1 MHVFRPE
8 PEPVSDPAI
17 YLATDGLPA
26 ELWRGVEIALA
37 GFVPGERLCFEGGEA
52 DWEEWCTGRFA
63 LEMAPQVIAARE
75 AGDLGVRDWAEIDT
89 AFAARFGNLPGAERS
104 LRAGRA
110 LADIH
115 IGARHFQ
122 MLDRLRRTLEK
133 DPKAGHA
140 AAVVAFLSAQ
150 FNVATTACLVASL
163 FLEWRAAFPE
173 LPERAF
179 EPMTPKLGSWLPVWL
194 RARTFPALQSPPA
207 G

>member
-8 PEPVSDPAI
+8 PQTACDPAI

-37 GFVPGERLCFEGGEA
+37 GFVPGERLFFEGGEA
-52 DWEEWCTGRFA
+52 DWEGWCTGTFA
-63 LEMAPQVIAARE
+63 SEMAPRLIAARE
-75 AGDLGVRDWAEIDT
+75 AGDQGVRDWAEIDA
-89 AFAARFGNLPGAERS
+89 AFAAAMGNRPGAERS

-115 IGARHFQ
+115 VGARHFQ
-122 MLDRLRRTLEK
+122 MLDRLRRTLEN
-133 DPKAGHA
+133 DPQAGHA
-140 AAVVAFLSAQ
+140 AMVVAFLSAQ
-150 FNVATTACLVASL
+150 FNVATTASLVACL

-179 EPMTPKLGSWLPVWL
+179 EPMTPKLGNWLPAWL
-194 RARTFPALQSPPA
+194 RSRTFPALQSPPA